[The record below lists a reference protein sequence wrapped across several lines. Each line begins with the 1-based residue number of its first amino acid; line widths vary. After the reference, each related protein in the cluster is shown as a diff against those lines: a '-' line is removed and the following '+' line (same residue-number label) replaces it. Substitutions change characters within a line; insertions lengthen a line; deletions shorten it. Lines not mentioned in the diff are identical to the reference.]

1 MYVYSARSLKCA
13 TWCVERYPRGAGRRD
28 AVADADDVEVDVGVD
43 VEVVVDDFFHGA
55 RDVGGDDAEGVGAE
69 VGAEVAGLERGAAA
83 ARAVGRR
90 RARGDVESA
99 REVEQGSNGDGWG
112 GEQGAEVG
120 GERALESARGGGG
133 GERARRAADDVERGV
148 SRALGLRDRTALGAE
163 HSG

>member
-1 MYVYSARSLKCA
+1 MYIGAIVKMRHVVRGALPAR
-13 TWCVERYPRGAGRRD
+13 AGRRD
-28 AVADADDVEVDVGVD
+28 AVADADDVEVDVEVDVGVD

-112 GEQGAEVG
+112 
-120 GERALESARGGGG
+120 LS
-133 GERARRAADDVERGV
+133 
-148 SRALGLRDRTALGAE
+148 LI
-163 HSG
+163 HI